1 VTPDVGNPAPVL
13 LDTSAAVPIVFEDH
27 EYHDAVFAALTGR
40 ERGLAGHA
48 AFETFSVMTRLPLP
62 ARRSPAGA
70 GRILAKDF
78 PQTRFLSAEG
88 SANLLEL
95 LASHGISGGS
105 IYDALIGAAA
115 LEHGLPLMTRD
126 RRAVPTY
133 RALGVE
139 VEVLD

>member
-1 VTPDVGNPAPVL
+1 MTPAVGDSAPVL
-13 LDTSAAVPIVFEDH
+13 LDTSAAVPSLLEDH
-27 EYHDAVFAALTGR
+27 EYHDAVLAALTGR

-70 GRILAKDF
+70 ARILASNF

-95 LASHGISGGS
+95 LASQGISGGS
-105 IYDALIGAAA
+105 IYDALVGAAA
-115 LEHGLPLMTRD
+115 LEHGLPLMTLD

>member
-1 VTPDVGNPAPVL
+1 MTPAAGSPAPVL
-13 LDTSAAVPIVFEDH
+13 LDTSAAIPIVFEDH
-27 EYHDAVFAALTGR
+27 EDHDAVFAALAGR

-70 GRILAKDF
+70 RRILARDF
-78 PQTRFLSAEG
+78 PETSFLSAEG

-105 IYDALIGAAA
+105 IYDALVGAAA
-115 LEHGLPLMTRD
+115 LEHGLRLITRD